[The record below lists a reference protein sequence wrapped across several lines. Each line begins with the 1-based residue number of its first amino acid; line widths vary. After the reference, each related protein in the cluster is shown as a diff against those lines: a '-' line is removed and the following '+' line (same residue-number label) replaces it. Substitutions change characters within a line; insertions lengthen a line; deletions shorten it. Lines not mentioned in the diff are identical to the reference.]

1 MGSDQAGYAF
11 NVTRQSFLATEVTV
25 ADTHYARLVGLVGRP
40 KSKFGSGAGLWIVP
54 CHGVHTMFM
63 RYPIDVL
70 YLDSDNRVVRI
81 EHTVQPWRVTPVLV
95 EAATVLEL
103 PAHTA
108 WDSGTLVGDQ
118 IEIEIGRGVR
128 DDDSVASSA

>member
-1 MGSDQAGYAF
+1 MDADQTGYAF
-11 NVTRQSFLATEVTV
+11 NVARQSFLATQLTI

-40 KSKFGSGAGLWIVP
+40 KSRFGRGAGLWIVP

-63 RYPIDVL
+63 RYPIDVV
-70 YLDSDNRVVRI
+70 YLDDEKRVIRI
-81 EHTVQPWRVTPVLV
+81 EHSVSPWRVTPVLV

-108 WDSGTLVGDQ
+108 WDTGTMLGDQ
-118 IEIEIGRGVR
+118 IEIKVGRGIR
-128 DDDSVASSA
+128 DGDRIANSA

>member
-1 MGSDQAGYAF
+1 MDADQTGYAF
-11 NVTRQSFLATEVTV
+11 NVTRQSFLATQLTV

-40 KSKFGSGAGLWIVP
+40 KSRFVRGAGLWIVP

-63 RYPIDVL
+63 HYPIDVV
-70 YLDSDNRVVRI
+70 YLDDEKRVIRI
-81 EHTVQPWRVTPVLV
+81 EHSVSPWRVTPVLV

-108 WDSGTLVGDQ
+108 WDTGTMLGDQ
-118 IEIEIGRGVR
+118 IEIKVGRGIR
-128 DDDSVASSA
+128 DGDRITTSA